1 KYKIGLTRL
10 YKIWTDASQDKKFPG
25 GFAGTVAGRH
35 LTSQM
40 QSIQQE
46 IDQQRAKHKKM
57 QDELK
62 KYTELNKKI
71 AAAIEKR
78 QKHLA

>member
-10 YKIWTDASQDKKFPG
+10 YKIWTDASSDKKFPE
-25 GFAGTVAGRH
+25 GFAGTVAGQH

-40 QSIQQE
+40 ESIQQE
-46 IDQQRAKHKKM
+46 IDQQRAKHKKL

-62 KYTELNKKI
+62 KYAELNKKI
-71 AAAIEKR
+71 AAAIEK
-78 QKHLA
+78 